1 MKIDPDANRWFAL
14 EVDLEYP
21 ANIHNLHNDYP
32 LAVEKKCVSEEDLS
46 PYNQTFLKN
55 LGEKYKSVEK
65 LIPDL
70 KDKSHYVCSLKNL
83 QFYVKQGLILKKIHK
98 VLTGI
103 QAAWMEP
110 FITFNTIKRTA
121 ATSKFE
127 KDFFKLMNNS
137 CYGKLIEDV
146 RKRRRVV
153 AILNGARATRITK
166 KPQVSDF
173 HILDEDI
180 TLIQAIPRIA
190 TLNKPIAAGFQVL
203 ESAKLL
209 MADWWYCKL
218 KPKYGDGIKLLM
230 SDTDSFLYHVKTED
244 VYKDMIDMKAD
255 MDMSE
260 YPKGACISTSEGLL
274 PLYDAVNKK
283 TIGKMSDEKPGEI
296 ISEVVALKPK
306 MYSIKAQSYWY
317 PSRDPYPTTKRAKGI
332 PKVAQK
338 RISFEDYQNI
348 LTTST
353 TSTTKFRSI
362 RSVKHVNKTLEFK
375 KRCLSAFDDKKF
387 ILDDGI
393 ATLSYGHFNIP
404 PLTQDI

>member
-21 ANIHNLHNDYP
+21 TELHNLHNDYP
-32 LAVEKKCVSEEDLS
+32 LAVEKRCVLKEELS
-46 PYNQTFLKN
+46 PYNQAFLKN
-55 LGEKYKSVEK
+55 LGEKHHSVEK

-70 KDKSHYVCSLKNL
+70 KDKSNYVCSLKNL
-83 QFYVKQGLILKKIHK
+83 QFYVKQGLRLKKIHK
-98 VLTGI
+98 VLTAT

-110 FITFNTIKRTA
+110 FITFNTLKRTA

-137 CYGKLIEDV
+137 CYGKLIEDI
-146 RKRRRVV
+146 RKRMRVT
-153 AILNGARATRITK
+153 AILNGARATRLTK
-166 KPQVSDF
+166 KPQVSGF
-173 HILDEDI
+173 HILDEEV
-180 TLIQAIPRIA
+180 TLLQSIPRIA

-230 SDTDSFLYHVKTED
+230 SDTDSFLYQVKTED
-244 VYKDMIDMKAD
+244 IYKDMIEMKED

-260 YPKGACISTSEGLL
+260 YPKGACIKTSEGLL
-274 PLYDAVNKK
+274 PLYDGINKK
-283 TIGKMSDEKPGEI
+283 VIGKMSDEKPGDI

-306 MYSIKAQSYWY
+306 MYSIKTQSYWY
-317 PSRDPYPTTKRAKGI
+317 PSIDPYPTTKRAKGI

-338 RISFEDYQNI
+338 RMTFDDYLHI
-348 LTTST
+348 LKTSS

-362 RSVKHVNKTLEFK
+362 RSIKHVNKTLEFK
-375 KRCLSAFDDKKF
+375 KRALSAFDDKKF

-393 ATLSYGHFNIP
+393 CTLSYGHFKIP
-404 PLTQDI
+404 LLPAKL